1 MISPQNDKH
10 KSLNTDMRFGFGGH
24 PFAFYKHKVKE
35 HFHHHNVDKDK
46 ESLRNDVTKVK
57 KQIVSGEHIALHQ
70 RSELQKLT
78 RIIQE
83 ADEERQ
89 RQARRLRFPVTIDC
103 DCRGKVNLRTSLAG
117 GCIAEGKGDC
127 YLWKSCRL
135 VRGTCPVHGNTPER
149 TDSGRGAS
157 TCDTDMGD

>member
-1 MISPQNDKH
+1 
-10 KSLNTDMRFGFGGH
+10 MRFGVGGH
-24 PFAFYKHKVKE
+24 PLFLVQTKVKE

-89 RQARRLRFPVTIDC
+89 RQARRLPVTID
-103 DCRGKVNLRTSLAG
+103 
-117 GCIAEGKGDC
+117 
-127 YLWKSCRL
+127 Y
-135 VRGTCPVHGNTPER
+135 H
-149 TDSGRGAS
+149 
-157 TCDTDMGD
+157 

>member
-1 MISPQNDKH
+1 MIVRDCTIQ
-10 KSLNTDMRFGFGGH
+10 
-24 PFAFYKHKVKE
+24 VKE

-46 ESLRNDVTKVK
+46 ESLRNEVTKVK

-89 RQARRLRFPVTIDC
+89 RQVQQALFGRPQTQVAPEEGGVLAALPTHETDAFRRM
-103 DCRGKVNLRTSLAG
+103 LRTP
-117 GCIAEGKGDC
+117 C
-127 YLWKSCRL
+127 
-135 VRGTCPVHGNTPER
+135 
-149 TDSGRGAS
+149 
-157 TCDTDMGD
+157 

>member
-1 MISPQNDKH
+1 MKRRFKFMNHQIEQLKDEITIMDH
-10 KSLNTDMRFGFGGH
+10 SL
-24 PFAFYKHKVKE
+24 VKE

-46 ESLRNDVTKVK
+46 ESLRNEVTKVK

-89 RQARRLRFPVTIDC
+89 RQARML
-103 DCRGKVNLRTSLAG
+103 
-117 GCIAEGKGDC
+117 
-127 YLWKSCRL
+127 
-135 VRGTCPVHGNTPER
+135 
-149 TDSGRGAS
+149 
-157 TCDTDMGD
+157 

>member
-1 MISPQNDKH
+1 MYAYFQ
-10 KSLNTDMRFGFGGH
+10 
-24 PFAFYKHKVKE
+24 VKE

-46 ESLRNDVTKVK
+46 ESLRNEVTKVK

-89 RQARRLRFPVTIDC
+89 RQVRSRGVCTTGARI
-103 DCRGKVNLRTSLAG
+103 S
-117 GCIAEGKGDC
+117 
-127 YLWKSCRL
+127 
-135 VRGTCPVHGNTPER
+135 
-149 TDSGRGAS
+149 
-157 TCDTDMGD
+157 

>member
-1 MISPQNDKH
+1 MDQ
-10 KSLNTDMRFGFGGH
+10 
-24 PFAFYKHKVKE
+24 VKE

-46 ESLRNDVTKVK
+46 ESLRNEVTKVK

-89 RQARRLRFPVTIDC
+89 RQV
-103 DCRGKVNLRTSLAG
+103 RTSIRRDNPTIL
-117 GCIAEGKGDC
+117 
-127 YLWKSCRL
+127 SCGAL
-135 VRGTCPVHGNTPER
+135 EIISR
-149 TDSGRGAS
+149 TK
-157 TCDTDMGD
+157 

>member
-1 MISPQNDKH
+1 MLVRIVQ
-10 KSLNTDMRFGFGGH
+10 
-24 PFAFYKHKVKE
+24 VKE

-46 ESLRNDVTKVK
+46 ESLRNEVTKVK

-89 RQARRLRFPVTIDC
+89 RQVYVVRLRVY
-103 DCRGKVNLRTSLAG
+103 V
-117 GCIAEGKGDC
+117 
-127 YLWKSCRL
+127 
-135 VRGTCPVHGNTPER
+135 
-149 TDSGRGAS
+149 GAS
-157 TCDTDMGD
+157 RISL